1 MKAFYKFL
9 LIGSLLM
16 YRTAGCVLSAQD
28 DLLEFS
34 VGAGWNNTGFLN
46 KSLPSSMNGFNL
58 NAGLDFNINQTPVCL
73 GFSFGYQA
81 VFDVHRNKESDKDG
95 NLKLTAESKSIEQ
108 IHSLPFEF
116 HLSYNFKIPKT
127 SFRIIPFVGLGMD
140 NLLKWKYSEKAS
152 IVSELTG
159 DGPYTV
165 NNGIIVLKMDNLMPY
180 VIPENREIFK
190 ELINELDNPDI
201 NIIKQGKQVL
211 VDKNTDCLANEMRF
225 IDGNGLKIYRH
236 PLFWHVGLRFV
247 FAKHFGAKFDY
258 ARSFKFK
265 GSGDNAYR
273 QFSVSVFYY
282 LSAK

>member
-1 MKAFYKFL
+1 MKAIYKFL

-108 IHSLPFEF
+108 IHSLPIEL
-116 HLSYNFKIPKT
+116 HLSYRFKIPKT
-127 SFRIIPFVGLGMD
+127 SFSIFPFVGVGM
-140 NLLKWKYSEKAS
+140 NNILKWKYSEKAS
-152 IVSELTG
+152 ITSELKG
-159 DGPYTV
+159 DGPYSAR
-165 NNGIIVLKMDNLMPY
+165 NGVIVLKVNDLMPY
-180 VIPENREIFK
+180 VLPEYREMVK
-190 ELINELDNPDI
+190 ELNIPDLEV
-201 NIIKQGKQVL
+201 IKQGKQVL